1 LFTFAWTT
9 SALVDVVASNRR
21 LLNQLEDEREQE
33 MHMRF
38 AMRKAQWD
46 ALKTEREAERAEKEK
61 TRNSASG
68 SSFIQRLKIWRDE
81 RKRVA
86 ELRRQKVAEIEDLRR
101 QERPHEEEVRAKP
114 TDGGHDG
121 KEQK

>member
-1 LFTFAWTT
+1 
-9 SALVDVVASNRR
+9 
-21 LLNQLEDEREQE
+21 
-33 MHMRF
+33 M
-38 AMRKAQWD
+38 
-46 ALKTEREAERAEKEK
+46 
-61 TRNSASG
+61 NSAAG

-101 QERPHEEEVRAKP
+101 QERLHEKEVRIKP
-114 TDGGHDG
+114 TDGGPDG